1 MKFTE
6 TESVE
11 LKEKLNDSFARAV
24 VSFLNTHNGT
34 IYIGVTNDGEVIGVD
49 NVDETLKSISNII
62 VDSINP
68 SCKEFVKPMA
78 VLEEGKLI
86 VKVEVSKGTALY
98 YIKSKGLSE
107 SGCFIRVG
115 TSCRGLNDAEI
126 KERYEATLN
135 IPESKLVDQESMR
148 TDLTFRILKTYLSNN
163 NIHINDET
171 FYKNFN
177 LLTVSGKFNKMAEL
191 LADENME
198 SIKIAVFKG
207 KTKAYFLKRNEYG
220 NTCLISALEK
230 VTRYAEAL
238 NETYVDVSVR
248 PRREKHLFNIEA
260 FKEAWINACVHN
272 KWTDGIPPA
281 VYWFDDRLEIIS
293 YGGIPKGLTKEGFLS
308 GETQPVNAELM
319 KIFLQC
325 DIVDQSGHGVPII
338 VREYGEKAYKFS
350 ESSITVTIPFDRTG
364 FNVENTQENTQ
375 EKMLILI
382 KSNPKITRKQIAK
395 ELLITEDSAKY
406 HLDQLKKKGKITH
419 LGSTKSGY
427 WEIRE

>member
-1 MKFTE
+1 
-6 TESVE
+6 
-11 LKEKLNDSFARAV
+11 
-24 VSFLNTHNGT
+24 
-34 IYIGVTNDGEVIGVD
+34 
-49 NVDETLKSISNII
+49 
-62 VDSINP
+62 
-68 SCKEFVKPMA
+68 
-78 VLEEGKLI
+78 
-86 VKVEVSKGTALY
+86 
-98 YIKSKGLSE
+98 
-107 SGCFIRVG
+107 
-115 TSCRGLNDAEI
+115 
-126 KERYEATLN
+126 
-135 IPESKLVDQESMR
+135 
-148 TDLTFRILKTYLSNN
+148 
-163 NIHINDET
+163 
-171 FYKNFN
+171 
-177 LLTVSGKFNKMAEL
+177 MAEL

-260 FKEAWINACVHN
+260 FKEAWINACVHY